1 MKKVLLLLLFY
12 LLPVALFSK
21 QVEITFW
28 HSLGFH
34 VKEIIEEMADEYS
47 ATHPGIKVNPVFQG
61 LFKDMQVKMFA
72 AAVTHDLP
80 DVAQVQLEYME
91 QYIENGLIEPI
102 NDIIPEE
109 HRSDILESMWGLVA
123 WDDRIYGVP
132 FCISTTVFFYNE
144 NAFVKAGIDP
154 DQSPATW
161 EEMIQIGKR
170 LTEDTDGD
178 GVIDKYAMLFW
189 MDGFYGIAPFL
200 WANGGRFFSEDGNR
214 IELTSREMVTTISML
229 RDLAF
234 THKIMPHNWTDW
246 EGGQAFLTGNLAM
259 GPFTSAAIY
268 YGEQNLPWK
277 LRVIPVPSVNGK
289 RYTVLG
295 GSALVNFSNN
305 RKKRRTVTDFMF
317 WLVNKK
323 NTIKIHEKVG
333 YIPVRKSAL
342 NSLELRAFDRRNPNY
357 KVPIDGLNYAKPLPN
372 HPEFLKVN
380 EKLREMLQ
388 RIFLEE
394 SDPVLELT
402 RTEKEINAMLE

>member
-1 MKKVLLLLLFY
+1 MKKALLLLLFY
-12 LLPVALFSK
+12 FLPVALFPK
-21 QVEITFW
+21 EVEITFW

-47 ATHPGIKVNPVFQG
+47 ANHPGIKVNPVFQG
-61 LFKDMQVKMFA
+61 LFEDMQVKMLA

-80 DVAQVQLEYME
+80 DVAQIQLEYME

-109 HRSDILESMWGLVA
+109 QRSDILESMWALVA
-123 WDDRIYGVP
+123 RDGRIYGVP
-132 FCISTTVFFYNE
+132 FCISVTIFFYNE
-144 NAFVKAGIDP
+144 NAFVNAGIDP
-154 DQSPATW
+154 DQPPATW
-161 EEMIQIGKR
+161 EEMIRIGKR

-178 GVIDKYAMLFW
+178 GVIDKYAILFW
-189 MDGFYGIAPFL
+189 MDGFYGLAPFL
-200 WANGGRFFSEDGNR
+200 WANGGRFFSEDGKR
-214 IELTSREMVTTISML
+214 IELTSREMVTTIFML

-246 EGGQAFLTGNLAM
+246 EGGQAFLAGNLAM

-277 LRVIPVPSVNGK
+277 LRVIQIPLIDGK
-289 RYTVLG
+289 RYSVLG

-305 RKKRRTVTDFMF
+305 RKKRETVNDFIF

-333 YIPVRKSAL
+333 YVPVRRSAL
-342 NSLELRAFDRRNPNY
+342 SSLELRAFNRKNPNY
-357 KVPIDGLNYAKPLPN
+357 KVPIDGLKYSRPLPN

-394 SDPVLELT
+394 SDPVLELKK
-402 RTEKEINAMLE
+402 TEEEINAMLE